1 MSRAAKYDLWSR
13 EELILKLLEYEDSQ
27 LPNATKKHESND
39 SASVCSSI
47 STTDSKKTK
56 RNRQFDMSKYSQKY
70 IALKVAYLGWNYHG
84 FAVQADEETCPTVE
98 GQIFKAL
105 LTAKLITDPSSC
117 KFSRCG
123 RTDKGVSGLGQVIAL
138 KVRSNMPAD
147 KIEDKDIVEENVESD
162 GNDYKNEYVKIK
174 DKNQPKEEIPYVD
187 ILNRLLPADIRILA
201 WTSVPESFSARFS
214 CRGRRYRYFFLK
226 SALNI
231 ELMQSACKQF
241 IGTHDFRNFCKIN
254 SSQDVTNYERT
265 ILDAKISKASE
276 CDSDA
281 GCGGDRV
288 SPPYSDVDEFYVFE
302 VRGTAFLW
310 HQVRCMM
317 GILFLIGQ
325 ELESPSIIQ
334 SLFDIST
341 IPSRPAYEM
350 ASELPLILYGC
361 EFNGLDWKYSPNTI
375 DRLYH
380 HMYQQFYGYF
390 TKSMIASTILK
401 SLGVGTIQHGII
413 NGGGQELRK
422 RKYVTL
428 LNKDSER

>member
-1 MSRAAKYDLWSR
+1 MSHAAKYDLWSR
-13 EELILKLLEYEDSQ
+13 EELIVKLLEYES
-27 LPNATKKHESND
+27 NATRKHESND
-39 SASVCSSI
+39 SESVYSSI
-47 STTDSKKTK
+47 STDSTTSSLKNKKTR
-56 RNRQFDMSKYSQKY
+56 RNRQFDMSKYSQRY
-70 IALKVAYLGWNYHG
+70 IAFKVAYLGWNYHG

-105 LTAKLITDPSSC
+105 MAAKLITDPSSC

-138 KVRSNMPAD
+138 KVRSNMPVD
-147 KIEDKDIVEENVESD
+147 KVEDRDNKS
-162 GNDYKNEYVKIK
+162 
-174 DKNQPKEEIPYVD
+174 KEEMPYVD
-187 ILNRLLPADIRILA
+187 ILNRLLPPDIRILA
-201 WTSVPESFSARFS
+201 WSSIPESFSARFS
-214 CRGRRYRYFFLK
+214 CCGRRYRYFFLK
-226 SALNI
+226 STLNI

-265 ILDAKISKASE
+265 ILDAKILKASE
-276 CDSDA
+276 C
-281 GCGGDRV
+281 GNPV
-288 SPPYSDVDEFYVFE
+288 PYSDIDEFYVFE

-325 ELESPSIIQ
+325 ELELPSIIS

-350 ASELPLILYGC
+350 ASELPLVLYDC
-361 EFNGLDWKYSPNTI
+361 EFNGLDWKHSPSTV

-401 SLGVGTIQHGII
+401 SLGVDTIQHGII

-428 LNKDSER
+428 LNKDRCSSVDEKRKKRKEKKE